1 VITNSN
7 LQGSGKKTEHVPLA
21 PPNLPKGFEPPEWA
35 KKRGQAV
42 RVLWNGDY
50 YVGRVNGYDP
60 RSRRT
65 HVVYGNT
72 SEWLWAVSNHVQPYE
87 GKINPVLESMQ
98 LPPLELPP
106 FNLKEYNLE
115 EDFFVKKLEKP
126 VEKGQPPLKRR
137 KERRKVSKSISGN
150 LQCQYSKGQ
159 MIEWRDHEGLWH
171 KGEVFKICAD
181 GRIKIRLFA
190 NGKKFKAELSELKAY
205 NPDVSDQR
213 ESYEVA
219 RKLKTSTSRTNRKV
233 TIPEVETS
241 ETKAVNGKTLK
252 AEKPKKKA
260 RGTIELPAI
269 RTPTK
274 PSTLRENVENKEH
287 TLNRG
292 EAKMAAEFEYGEYKE
307 KLEKDGKTYLKYI
320 EDKNGKEYWFC
331 PQTGKSAWELPTGL
345 PEWKEYKS
353 DDGTS
358 YYWNRITKV
367 STWDRPP
374 EMEEKL
380 PDKGESDTTVELEK
394 TLSTLS
400 SKGKQVGLGLF
411 GVDSP
416 NSTPEPQTSS
426 NESTGLSKEKI
437 VVVSKP
443 NKSENSGLGK
453 GKARLQDFALRL
465 MENDLKKNWNMDF
478 EILARQYITTYKV
491 SASIISKLRKL
502 YPSVRNRIIEKRA
515 KDKNAKLLPVSF
527 DVKYLTGSDFHI
539 KLSQLE
545 MLLKRLQGT
554 EAQSRKGVQIM
565 CEPKVKRCL
574 GEMLDFRN
582 HGEVISETCVQ
593 NTYRCIGMFMTKAS
607 KSEFS
612 EFFDEFFCPKL
623 MNGLSSYFTQ
633 DVQEQALAVLIGLI
647 GASKSYQHFFI
658 NRNMLHNL
666 TYAIEHY
673 EFAGLIKQSM
683 QAITLLLRI
692 EVPECPGFTI
702 KLTRHVP
709 PKPCPVDSLFKLIS
723 RMLTR
728 SSEDILLNSCISLK
742 LLVQHQRPLA
752 VGRITRREAL
762 AKAVQ
767 EDSLVV
773 NLLKL
778 LENPKPRIRRAACQ
792 TICSIVYPEEE
803 YPTSDKVEK
812 ILSNPL
818 MSSRSS
824 FFWLKK
830 ALQGSMR
837 GDPEKDADLR
847 LRGALATSSLFN
859 NSDAFHALFC
869 ELVNVI
875 EPSLTILNHVG
886 PWLLPQLKKAASTVD
901 LSDHKINVKLSTIG
915 EKLRCPSNASA
926 LQVVEMWETR
936 FRIQNARK
944 FELLISVFIRSKIL
958 HLLSGLTILE
968 HSKTKGP
975 QIRVFAQQ
983 ALWCI
988 CTFAVDKQK
997 ELMKILQL
1005 PSLSN
1010 GLAAT
1015 WDDNKYRV
1023 APYPYPQNMLVLVVG
1038 DGDLSF
1044 SRALCRLHRGSTPKI
1059 VATCWET
1066 SLELLERYP
1075 KAPSTIAEIVHRG
1088 GRCLFGVD
1096 AVNLKE
1102 SLKQALTTYPQG
1114 DYTRISKSD
1123 ILGALKFDI
1132 VVFNFPHALAENK
1145 NPDANGHLVEEFLRN
1160 CREILSVD
1168 GEVHITFHIDVFRT
1182 NNTDKDQYITW
1193 QIDQRAK
1200 RAGFVHIKKFPLN
1213 RSKFPGYAI
1222 KNVEGNPFNI
1232 KKGDVHVFRTK

>member
-1 VITNSN
+1 
-7 LQGSGKKTEHVPLA
+7 
-21 PPNLPKGFEPPEWA
+21 
-35 KKRGQAV
+35 V
-42 RVLWNGDY
+42 RVLWNGEY

-72 SEWLWAVSNHVQPYE
+72 SEWLWAVSNHVQPYD
-87 GKINPVLESMQ
+87 GKVNPILESMQ

-106 FNLKEYNLE
+106 FNLKEYNLD
-115 EDFFVKKLEKP
+115 EDFFSKKLEKLG
-126 VEKGQPPLKRR
+126 EKGQPPLKRR
-137 KERRKVSKSISGN
+137 KERKKLSKSHTDN
-150 LQCQYSKGQ
+150 LHFQYSKGQ
-159 MIEWRDHEGLWH
+159 MIEWRDQEGLWH
-171 KGEVFKICAD
+171 KGEVFKKGAD
-181 GRIKIRLFA
+181 GRIKIRLFVG
-190 NGKKFKAELSELKAY
+190 GKKFKAELSELRAY
-205 NPDVSDQR
+205 NPDASDQR
-213 ESYEVA
+213 ESYKEV
-219 RKLKTSTSRTNRKV
+219 RQLKESISRVNRTV
-233 TIPEVETS
+233 TIPKVDTNM
-241 ETKAVNGKTLK
+241 TQAVNGKTLK
-252 AEKPKKKA
+252 AKKLEQNA
-260 RGTIELPAI
+260 RETVELPHI
-269 RTPTK
+269 HSPTQ
-274 PSTLRENVENKEH
+274 PSSQREAVEKKEH
-287 TLNRG
+287 TATRG
-292 EAKMAAEFEYGEYKE
+292 EEKIAAEFVYGEYKE
-307 KLEKDGKTYLKYI
+307 KLERDGKTYLKYI

-331 PQTGKSAWELPTGL
+331 PQTGKSAWELPLGL
-345 PEWKEYKS
+345 PEWKEYKT
-353 DDGTS
+353 DDGAS
-358 YYWNRITKV
+358 YYWNKITRV

-380 PDKGESDTTVELEK
+380 PEKSETDTVELEK
-394 TLSTLS
+394 TLCTLS
-400 SKGKQVGLGLF
+400 DKDKQIGMGVF
-411 GVDSP
+411 GEDSP
-416 NSTPEPQTSS
+416 NSTPEPRTSS
-426 NESTGLSKEKI
+426 NESTKIREKKKVRLSTSTE
-437 VVVSKP
+437 SD
-443 NKSENSGLGK
+443 KSGITK

-465 MENDLKKNWNMDF
+465 MENDLKKNVNMDF
-478 EILARQYITTYKV
+478 EVLARQYITTYKV
-491 SASIISKLRKL
+491 SAGIISKLRKL
-502 YPSVRNRIIEKRA
+502 YPSVRNRIIEQRA
-515 KDKNAKLLPVSF
+515 EEQNAKSLPVSF
-527 DVKYLTGSDFHI
+527 DVKYLTGSDLDVKF
-539 KLSQLE
+539 SQLE
-545 MLLKRLQGT
+545 MLLKLLKSEET
-554 EAQSRKGVQIM
+554 QSREGVQIM

-574 GEMLDFRN
+574 GEILDCRN
-582 HGEVISETCVQ
+582 HSEVMFETCVQ
-593 NTYRCIGMFMTKAS
+593 NTYRCIGMFMTKAQ

-623 MNGLSSYFTQ
+623 MNGLNSYFTQ

-658 NRNMLHNL
+658 NRNMLHTL

-673 EFAGLIKQSM
+673 EFSGLIKQSI
-683 QAITLLLRI
+683 QAITLLLQI
-692 EVPECPGFTI
+692 QVAECPGFTI

-709 PKPCPVDSLFKLIS
+709 PKPCPVDALCKLLS

-767 EDSLVV
+767 EDSLVE

-824 FFWLKK
+824 FLWLKK
-830 ALQGSMR
+830 ALQGSIR
-837 GDPEKDADLR
+837 GDPEKEADLR

-859 NSDAFHALFC
+859 HSDAFHSLFC
-869 ELVNVI
+869 ELVNAI
-875 EPSLTILNHVG
+875 EPSLTLLNHIG
-886 PWLLPQLKKAASTVD
+886 PWLLPQLKKAALTVD
-901 LSDHKINVKLSTIG
+901 SSDKESNVKLSLIG
-915 EKLRCPSNASA
+915 EKLRCPPNATA

-936 FRIQNARK
+936 FRISNARK

-958 HLLSGLTILE
+958 HLLCGLTILE

-988 CTFAVDKQK
+988 CTFAVAHQK
-997 ELMKILQL
+997 ELIKILQL

-1015 WDDNKYRV
+1015 WDDNQYRV
-1023 APYPYPQNMLVLVVG
+1023 APYPYSQDMLVLVVG

-1044 SRALCRLHRGSTPKI
+1044 SRALCRLHRGKKPKI
-1059 VATCWET
+1059 VSTCWET

-1102 SLKQALTTYPQG
+1102 SLKQALKTYPQG
-1114 DYTRISKSD
+1114 DYTRISSSD
-1123 ILGALKFDI
+1123 TLSALKFDI

-1160 CREILSVD
+1160 CMEILTPD
-1168 GEVHITFHIDVFRT
+1168 GEVHITFHIDVFRA

-1200 RAGFVHIKKFPLN
+1200 RAGFVHVKKFPLN